1 MVGLSVL
8 LMLFNGL
15 LNNIIIPLQSRLAVI
30 YDQSN
35 KIVNIATILSFLFF
49 SLMNVP
55 ANHILDLRGL
65 RFGFLVG
72 LSFYLVGILMA
83 CFVNV
88 AFPMLI
94 AGYLFFTIGQPFI
107 LNTPAKIATYWF
119 FPKNVIENLFRE
131 LWQLLL
137 WWGPISSDLDWALP
151 FPLSQ

>member
-1 MVGLSVL
+1 MMVGLSVL

-55 ANHILDLRGL
+55 ANHILDLRGI

-72 LSFYLVGILMA
+72 LSFYLVGIVMA

-94 AGYLFFTIGQPFI
+94 AGYLFFTMGQPFI

-119 FPKNVIENLFRE
+119 FPKNVH
-131 LWQLLL
+131 
-137 WWGPISSDLDWALP
+137 
-151 FPLSQ
+151 